1 MQSFLGLI
9 DIILEL
15 YVWILIIWVI
25 ISWLVAFDVINRSN
39 RALYVIS
46 DFLYRITEPV
56 LRPIRRV
63 VPNLGG
69 LDISPVILILAI
81 WFIRSLLREYFWR

>member
-1 MQSFLGLI
+1 
-9 DIILEL
+9 
-15 YVWILIIWVI
+15 
-25 ISWLVAFDVINRSN
+25 
-39 RALYVIS
+39 
-46 DFLYRITEPV
+46 V